1 MIRSVSHLSV
11 LAILSMVCC
20 LSAPPAAAHAA
31 ETGELVSL
39 SGETMGTTWHVKLTL
54 PVEQPDSD
62 ALRAG
67 IDETLER
74 VNDQM
79 STWRE
84 DSELSRFNRHES
96 DSWFEVSA
104 ETATVVAAALELA
117 ERTGGAF
124 YPTVGPLVRLWH
136 FGPDPGERDVPDDE
150 VVAAA
155 REQVGYEQI
164 EVRLDPPAL
173 RKSQPNA
180 ELDLSAI
187 AKGFGVDEVAVWV
200 KQAGASGAMVEIGGE
215 VRTFGTKPD
224 GTDWKIGI
232 EQPTVGRRAVGRVVP
247 LKGKALATSGDYRNF
262 FVADGERFSHAIDP
276 RSGRPVTH
284 ELASVSVV
292 ADDCMRADGWATAL
306 MVLGP
311 EAGVALAEEQGLAAS
326 FLIRSEDAF
335 RTESTAAFVAMFGK
349 PEPAGGP
356 SLMGTF
362 LVTAAI
368 FAVAI
373 CGLAVGVIFS
383 NRRLRGSCGGMD
395 GLKDDKGNPICQACT
410 RPREECSEFREA
422 LAGSAAQAGT
432 ESCDADSPQPQC

>member
-1 MIRSVSHLSV
+1 MLRSVSHVSV
-11 LAILSMVCC
+11 LIVLFAVCG
-20 LSAPPAAAHAA
+20 LPWAPAAARAA
-31 ETGELVSL
+31 GSDELVSL
-39 SGETMGTTWHVKLTL
+39 SGETMGTTWHVKVTS
-54 PVEQPDSD
+54 PADGPDSD
-62 ALRAG
+62 TLLAG
-67 IDETLER
+67 IGETLER

-84 DSELSRFNRHES
+84 DSELSRFNRHET
-96 DSWFEVSA
+96 DTWFEVSA
-104 ETATVVAAALELA
+104 ETATVVAAALELS

-124 YPTVGPLVRLWH
+124 DPTVGPLVRLWN
-136 FGPDPGERDVPDDE
+136 FGPNPGEREIPDE
-150 VVAAA
+150 ETIATA
-155 REQVGYEQI
+155 RQRVGYEQI
-164 EVRLDPPAL
+164 EVRLVPPAL
-173 RKSQPNA
+173 RKSQPSV

-187 AKGFGVDEVAVWV
+187 AKGFGVDEVAAWV

-232 EQPTVGRRAVGRVVP
+232 EQPTVGRRAVGRVVA
-247 LKGKALATSGDYRNF
+247 LKGKSLATSGDYRNF
-262 FVADGERFSHAIDP
+262 FVADGERFSHTIDP
-276 RSGRPVTH
+276 RTGRPVTH

-292 ADDCMRADGWATAL
+292 SDDCMRADGWATAL

-311 EAGVALAEEQGLAAS
+311 EAGMALAEEQGLAAS

-335 RTESTAAFVAMFGK
+335 RTESTAAFAAMFGE
-349 PEPAGGP
+349 PEPAGGA

-368 FAVAI
+368 FALAI

-395 GLKDDKGNPICQACT
+395 GLKDEKGNPICQACT
-410 RPREECSEFREA
+410 RPREECTEFREA
-422 LAGSAAQAGT
+422 VAGSAQAGT
-432 ESCDADSPQPQC
+432 GQHDADSAQPQC